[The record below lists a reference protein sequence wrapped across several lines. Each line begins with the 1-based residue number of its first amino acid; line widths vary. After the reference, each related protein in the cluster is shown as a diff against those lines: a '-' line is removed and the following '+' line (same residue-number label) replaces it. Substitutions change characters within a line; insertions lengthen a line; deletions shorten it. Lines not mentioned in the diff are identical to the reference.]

1 MTPEV
6 LQRYLKTGWAPVAT
20 PTKETMHVC
29 CDGKTQMIGFVGR
42 ARKEGG
48 AGGVAM
54 ANTERIMNK
63 EVKKLKKKLR
73 KIHNN
78 YENKKQ

>member
-6 LQRYLKTGWAPVAT
+6 LQRYLQTGWAPVST

-42 ARKEGG
+42 KRKERG

-73 KIHNN
+73 KTHKND
-78 YENKKQ
+78 ESKQ